1 MKNNL
6 ITIASY
12 APVIIYIVYS
22 SLTREPNSGI
32 NWIEVVTAALLGG
45 VGNAIGNRMKNK
57 N

>member
-12 APVIIYIVYS
+12 APVIIYMVYS

-45 VGNAIGNRMKNK
+45 VGNAIGNRMKSK

>member
-6 ITIASY
+6 ITIASF

-22 SLTREPNSGI
+22 SLTREPSSGI
-32 NWIEVVTAALLGG
+32 NWVEVVTAALLGG
-45 VGNAIGNRMKNK
+45 IGNAIGNKMKNK

>member
-12 APVIIYIVYS
+12 TPVIIYIVYS

>member
-12 APVIIYIVYS
+12 LPVIIYLVYS

-32 NWIEVVTAALLGG
+32 NWIEVVTVGLLGG
-45 VGNAIGNRMKNK
+45 VGTAIGNRMKN
-57 N
+57 NN